1 MSVELVVLARKLA
14 RIEVAGLRVRLE
26 NEGFDDVDIRSQH
39 RNAALQKGGFY
50 LVLVRGTSVPISVAL
65 AEFDEVDAGA
75 LHEIVHDS
83 ARNLAEVDRE
93 RIVRTAL
100 AQGFDIH
107 ISAVAGRNETATRLM
122 LVVASVLAELV
133 DGYVVAETEGLPI
146 RPSEAYRPEAVNR
159 LV

>member
-1 MSVELVVLARKLA
+1 MSIELVVLARKLA
-14 RIEVAGLRVRLE
+14 RIEVAGLRARLE

-39 RNAALQKGGFY
+39 RDPVLQKGGFY
-50 LVLVRGTSVPISVAL
+50 LVLVRDTNVPISVAL
-65 AEFDEVDAGA
+65 AEFEGGDAGA

-83 ARNLAEVDRE
+83 ARNLAEGDRK
-93 RIVRTAL
+93 RIVETAL

-107 ISAVAGRNETATRLM
+107 VSAIAGRNETAMRLM